1 MCPGNEREVIVESE
15 RLITNSSSQV
25 VIEEEEEEE
34 ECENVGNDEGITLS
48 SINNGRL
55 LHGILHSFPLTE
67 VAEDLRSLVKIVWPV
82 TTTTLLLHSKSVVS
96 MLFLGH
102 LGNSQLAG
110 GSLAISFANIT
121 GYSVI
126 KGLSMG
132 MEPIC
137 CQAYGARKLSV
148 ISQTFQRT
156 LCLLLLTAIAI
167 SALWLNM
174 EPILLLLRQ
183 DADIVEVAKVYL
195 RCSIPELLAQ
205 VHLHPLRSFMRTQAV
220 TKPLTV
226 FTSVCLVLHL
236 PINYILV
243 IYFNLGVK
251 GVAFASACN
260 TINLDISILTYLIW
274 SNDVVIKP
282 WDGLTLVSPFQGWK
296 TLLSLALPSV
306 LSVCLEWWW
315 YEIMLFFCG
324 ILENPQASVAAMGIL
339 IQTTGLLYVF
349 PHALSM
355 GLSTRI
361 GHELGADNPHR
372 AQRIAVIG
380 LVSAI
385 ALGLTAFVFTVAVRS
400 VWGKMYTSE
409 DDILNLV
416 AIALPVL
423 GFCEIGNCPQTALC
437 GVLTGSARTR
447 SGAKI
452 NFIAFYMVGMPVAL
466 GMAFGFKVGFVGLW
480 VGLAAAQAACMG
492 MMIHTLMTT
501 DWKHQAKRSEELT
514 RSADEEQDLETALL
528 S

>member
-15 RLITNSSSQV
+15 GLISQV
-25 VIEEEEEEE
+25 VEE
-34 ECENVGNDEGITLS
+34 ECENVGDGEGITLS
-48 SINNGRL
+48 SSNTTVFHHRL
-55 LHGILHSFPLTE
+55 SFKE
-67 VAEDLRSLVKIVWPV
+67 VTQDLRSLMKIVWPM

-132 MEPIC
+132 MDPIC
-137 CQAYGARKLSV
+137 CQAYGAKKLSV
-148 ISQTFQRT
+148 ISHTFQRT
-156 LCLLLLTAIAI
+156 FCLLLFSAIAI
-167 SALWLNM
+167 ASLWLNM

-183 DADIVEVAKVYL
+183 DPDIVEVAKLYL

-205 VHLHPLRSFMRTQAV
+205 VHLHPLRSFLRTQTI
-220 TKPLTV
+220 TKPLTI
-226 FTSVCLVLHL
+226 FTSVCLALHL
-236 PINYILV
+236 PINYFLV
-243 IYFNLGVK
+243 IYFKLGVK
-251 GVAFASACN
+251 GVALASACN
-260 TINLDISILTYLIW
+260 TINLDLSILTYLIW
-274 SNDVVIKP
+274 TNDVAVKP
-282 WDGLTLVSPFQGWK
+282 WDGLTLISPFQGWK
-296 TLLSLALPSV
+296 ALLSLALPSV

-361 GHELGADNPHR
+361 GHELGADNPQR

-385 ALGLTAFVFTVAVRS
+385 ALGVAAFLFTVAVRS

-409 DDILNLV
+409 DEILKLV

-437 GVLTGSARTR
+437 GVLTGSARTK

-452 NFIAFYMVGMPVAL
+452 NFIAFYVVGLPVAL

-480 VGLAAAQAACMG
+480 VGLAAAQVACMG
-492 MMIHTLMTT
+492 MMIRTLMTT

-514 RSADEEQDLETALL
+514 RTAEDANDLETALL